1 MCWRCNKLMH
11 MKKANKHVTIVG
23 GGVAGLAAALSLAE
37 SGIEVDVMEQSPF
50 MGGHAVNFTCKA
62 ADTCVKCGA
71 CMAETLLSEVVHH
84 QHIHLY
90 KGSRLEQIQTNG
102 RLSLKISRKPQF
114 IDPETCDS
122 CGICHDVCPENA
134 ILQGTSPH
142 QIPFY
147 DLDPQTCRRQN
158 NDPCSA
164 CSDACPR
171 NAIKLDNTAATEERH
186 TDALVMA
193 TGFKPFDPKEKP
205 YGYGVFQN
213 VVTNLDLEK
222 QLRKTGRLMKPSDQT
237 APASVAFIQCVGSR
251 DAKLGHLWCSRVCC
265 GSALR
270 MARLLKARQPGVE
283 ITVFYIDIQSF
294 GRDFEPFYHLARQEF
309 RFQRSIP
316 GDIFENADH
325 SLKVTYVDDNDHAA
339 TEASFDMVVLSIGM
353 LPNDDIL
360 TSGGASDLETT
371 ADGFFSSPCSGQPAT
386 VNNVF
391 FAGSACGPMGIAE
404 SIASAGQAASAVLS
418 YLNKRKD

>member
-1 MCWRCNKLMH
+1 
-11 MKKANKHVTIVG
+11 
-23 GGVAGLAAALSLAE
+23 
-37 SGIEVDVMEQSPF
+37 
-50 MGGHAVNFTCKA
+50 
-62 ADTCVKCGA
+62 
-71 CMAETLLSEVVHH
+71 MAETLLSKAVHH
-84 QHIHLY
+84 RHIHLY
-90 KGSRLEQIQTNG
+90 KGSRLEQIQTDG

-114 IDPETCDS
+114 VDPETCDN
-122 CGICHDVCPENA
+122 CGTCHDVCPENA

-147 DLDPQTCRRQN
+147 DLDPQTCLRQN
-158 NDPCSA
+158 NDTCTA

-171 NAIKLDNTAATEERH
+171 NAIQLDNVATDEECH
-186 TDALVMA
+186 TDALVVA
-193 TGFKPFDPKEKP
+193 TGFKPFDPTEKP

-222 QLRKTGRLMKPSDQT
+222 QLRKTGRLVKPSDQI

-270 MARLLKARQPGVE
+270 MARQLKARQPNIE

-294 GRDFEPFYHLARQEF
+294 GRDFEPFYNSARREF

-316 GDIFENADH
+316 GDIFENTNN
-325 SLKVTYVDDNDHAA
+325 SLKVAYVDDNDHAS
-339 TEASFDMVVLSIGM
+339 TEESFDMVVLSIGM
-353 LPNDDIL
+353 LPNDEVL
-360 TSGGASDLETT
+360 TLGGASDLETT

-386 VNNVF
+386 SKGVF
-391 FAGSACGPMGIAE
+391 WAGSACGPMGIAE
-404 SIASAGQAASAVLS
+404 SIASAGQTAAAVLS
-418 YLNKRKD
+418 YLKTNDR

>member
-1 MCWRCNKLMH
+1 
-11 MKKANKHVTIVG
+11 MKKYSKHVTILG
-23 GGVAGLAAALSLAE
+23 GGVAGLAAALGLAE
-37 SGIEVDVMEQSPF
+37 SGIDVDVVEKSPF

-62 ADTCVKCGA
+62 TDTCVKCGA
-71 CMAETLLSEVVHH
+71 CMAENLLSKVVRH

-90 KGSRLEQIQTNG
+90 KGAQLEQIQTDD
-102 RLSLKISRKPQF
+102 RLSLKINRKPQF
-114 IDPETCDS
+114 INPESCDN

-147 DLDPQTCRRQN
+147 ELDPQTCIRQN
-158 NDPCSA
+158 NDTCTA

-171 NAIKLDNTAATEERH
+171 NAIQFDKAAATEECH
-186 TDALVMA
+186 TDALVVA

-222 QLRKTGRLMKPSDQT
+222 QLRKSGRLVKPSDQT

-270 MARLLKARQPGVE
+270 MARLLKARQPDIK

-294 GRDFEPFYHLARQEF
+294 GRDFESFYNSARQEF

-316 GDIFENADH
+316 GDIFENANH
-325 SLKVTYVDDNDHAA
+325 SLNVTYVDDHDHASS
-339 TEASFDMVVLSIGM
+339 EESFDMVVLSVGM
-353 LPNDDIL
+353 LPNDDIS
-360 TSGGASDLETT
+360 TSGGAAGLETT

-386 VNNVF
+386 PGNVF

-404 SIASAGQAASAVLS
+404 SIASAGQTTAAVLS
-418 YLNKRKD
+418 YLNRKEAD

>member
-1 MCWRCNKLMH
+1 
-11 MKKANKHVTIVG
+11 MKKYNKHVSVVG
-23 GGVAGLAAALSLAE
+23 GGVAGLAAALGLAE
-37 SGIEVDVMEQSPF
+37 SGIEVDVVERSPF

-62 ADTCVKCGA
+62 TDACVKCGA
-71 CMAETLLSEVVHH
+71 CMAETLLSRAVHH
-84 QHIHLY
+84 RHIHLY
-90 KGSRLEQIQTNG
+90 KGSRLEQIQTDG

-114 IDPETCDS
+114 VDPEMCDN
-122 CGICHDVCPENA
+122 CGTCHDVCPENA

-147 DLDPQTCRRQN
+147 ELDPQTCLRQN
-158 NDPCSA
+158 NDTCTA

-171 NAIKLDNTAATEERH
+171 NAIQLDNVATDEECH
-186 TDALVMA
+186 TDALVVT
-193 TGFKPFDPKEKP
+193 TGFKPFDPTEKP

-222 QLRKTGRLMKPSDQT
+222 QLRKTGRLVKPSDQI

-270 MARLLKARQPGVE
+270 MARLLKARQPNIE

-294 GRDFEPFYHLARQEF
+294 GRNFEPFYNSARREF

-316 GDIFENADH
+316 GDIFENTNN
-325 SLKVTYVDDNDHAA
+325 SLKVAYVDDNDHAS
-339 TEASFDMVVLSIGM
+339 TEESFDMVVLSIGM
-353 LPNDDIL
+353 LPNTDAARL
-360 TSGGASDLETT
+360 SKGADLEIT
-371 ADGFFSSPCSGQPAT
+371 ADGFLSSPCSDQPT
-386 VNNVF
+386 ISKGLF
-391 FAGSACGPMGIAE
+391 STGSATGPMGIAE
-404 SIASAGQAASAVLS
+404 SIASAGQTAAAVLS
-418 YLNKRKD
+418 YLNAKKSK